1 MYRQMLILLLIIGL
15 GVLAIGAEKTW
26 HLKEGSEWVDV
37 STEAEG
43 EYLLAVA
50 ELKQYVATGQ
60 AVKAQKALA
69 NLKEKYPDIVGEDME
84 AFSKG
89 EVFYAQKKFFK
100 AFGQYNRFMD
110 EFPKSALSEAA
121 LERQYEIARMFL
133 YGQKKSV
140 FVFKLRAYE
149 EAAGMVEQIA
159 ERTGNAPIAK
169 KAMKTL
175 AQSYEDRKEFTEAYY
190 RWSDVLDKW
199 PSEQIGQEALLGM
212 GRNMHASYR
221 GPKYDASMLETAKTH
236 YKEFSTKYGLQ
247 KAQGQGIGEIIS
259 QIDEELANKQ
269 LDIAL
274 YYERTSSVTA
284 ANLYF
289 QRIVEDWP
297 GSAAARIAV
306 NKLEK
311 KVL

>member
-1 MYRQMLILLLIIGL
+1 MLILLLIIGL

-149 EAAGMVEQIA
+149 EAAGMVEQLC
-159 ERTGNAPIAK
+159 R
-169 KAMKTL
+169 
-175 AQSYEDRKEFTEAYY
+175 
-190 RWSDVLDKW
+190 
-199 PSEQIGQEALLGM
+199 
-212 GRNMHASYR
+212 
-221 GPKYDASMLETAKTH
+221 
-236 YKEFSTKYGLQ
+236 ST
-247 KAQGQGIGEIIS
+247 
-259 QIDEELANKQ
+259 
-269 LDIAL
+269 
-274 YYERTSSVTA
+274 V
-284 ANLYF
+284 
-289 QRIVEDWP
+289 
-297 GSAAARIAV
+297 
-306 NKLEK
+306 
-311 KVL
+311 